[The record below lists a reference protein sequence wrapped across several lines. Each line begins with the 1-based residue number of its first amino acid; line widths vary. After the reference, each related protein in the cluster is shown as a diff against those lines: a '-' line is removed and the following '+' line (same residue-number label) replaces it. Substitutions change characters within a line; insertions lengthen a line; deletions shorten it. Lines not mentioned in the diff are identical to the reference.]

1 MCHLELLT
9 ERVQVISLHVMQLHF
24 GCFVLVVHIFQLYN
38 RIQLK
43 KKKKKCTLYSWLK
56 FYCMIKTEIYCLNTC
71 TYFFFFFVLMSICM
85 ANIHLEILKKQF
97 LIKWCLQVC
106 EICFINTNKI
116 YKFFFQAFMV
126 STNFV

>member
-1 MCHLELLT
+1 MSFRAVNGACTSNFSTCHAITFWMLCSCSSYIS
-9 ERVQVISLHVMQLHF
+9 VIQSNTTKL
-24 GCFVLVVHIFQLYN
+24 
-38 RIQLK
+38 
-43 KKKKKCTLYSWLK
+43 KKKKCTLYSWLK